1 MALTPQEEAGIRER
15 AAIAVAEAEAAKE
28 KAAKSKTQAAANTIP
43 KTSNGAQEKNS
54 ARYSQM
60 ENTYNELLSNV
71 TSDVKNDIKNGDI
84 VNILKDYDWIVNK
97 AKTEDLLPDKN
108 IHFCHRSGNPHK
120 FPLRY
125 VHHPQGSDDMEKAR
139 KVHTSDG
146 LSGTPYI
153 RKH

>member
-43 KTSNGAQEKNS
+43 KTSNGVQEKNS

-84 VNILKDYDWIVNK
+84 VNILKDSTLSVEEQVTIVQ
-97 AKTEDLLPDKN
+97 ELSLL
-108 IHFCHRSGNPHK
+108 SLTTLNPYSSHK
-120 FPLRY
+120 
-125 VHHPQGSDDMEKAR
+125 VSD
-139 KVHTSDG
+139 TS
-146 LSGTPYI
+146 LISA
-153 RKH
+153 